1 MCKYVHLVMETSN
14 AKIHLFA
21 FVSASTVFHFE
32 LVVSFGVICSLIL
45 VKRQF
50 RYLEVDCEKLF
61 HASFF
66 GNVWLPLGE
75 AACYKNA
82 VPWRLCIVLKLNSV
96 ASKNRWFLA
105 FALYIISLDLD
116 AMDVLV
122 NVL

>member
-1 MCKYVHLVMETSN
+1 METSN

-82 VPWRLCIVLKLNSV
+82 LPWRLCCFEIKFSRFQEQVV
-96 ASKNRWFLA
+96 FGIC
-105 FALYIISLDLD
+105 FVYY
-116 AMDVLV
+116 
-122 NVL
+122 